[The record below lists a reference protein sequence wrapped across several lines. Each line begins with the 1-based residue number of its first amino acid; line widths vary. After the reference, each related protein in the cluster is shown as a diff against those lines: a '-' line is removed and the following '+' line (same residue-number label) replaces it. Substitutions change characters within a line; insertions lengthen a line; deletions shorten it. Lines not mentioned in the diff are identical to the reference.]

1 MIKPTFLIN
10 INSVQRLLKVLGHV
24 LYFSCLDVWVCMH
37 THLCV
42 CEYGHV
48 SATVQVRGQRT
59 ASDVSPHCRGLSLCT
74 AVYIQLGDLQASRE
88 GQHHTHL
95 HEGSGS

>member
-24 LYFSCLDVWVCMH
+24 LNFSCLDVWVCMH

-48 SATVQVRGQRT
+48 SATVQV
-59 ASDVSPHCRGLSLCT
+59 
-74 AVYIQLGDLQASRE
+74 
-88 GQHHTHL
+88 
-95 HEGSGS
+95 

>member
-24 LYFSCLDVWVCMH
+24 LNISCLDVWVCMH

-48 SATVQVRGQRT
+48 SATVQVERAEDSVRCQPSLSGT
-59 ASDVSPHCRGLSLCT
+59 LLVHCCVHPAR
-74 AVYIQLGDLQASRE
+74 
-88 GQHHTHL
+88 
-95 HEGSGS
+95 